1 MAGFIRDGA
10 DLTAD
15 VAETCDV
22 CIVGSGAGGAVLA
35 AGLVAQGLDVVMLE
49 AGPAVTATDFT
60 LHEREAYPNFYQ
72 DRGGRSTADLA
83 ITILQGRTVG
93 GSTTVNWTTCYRTP
107 ARILDHWRATHGIDG
122 LDPDTLAPHFAAVE
136 ARLNIHAWD
145 EAIANTNNRALLDG
159 ARALGWQVDATRR
172 NVKGCANSGYCGLG
186 CPVDGK
192 QAMHVT
198 YLADAVAG
206 GLRLYADVEARAVVT
221 SGGRATGVEAQ
232 VLQRGRTA
240 DAPQRVRVKAKVVVA
255 SGGAINTPALLLRS
269 GLDGGGRVGTR
280 TWIHPVTG
288 VSGVYDQP
296 VNGFYG
302 APQSIASH
310 QFIDRGPERIGYFM
324 ETAPVQP
331 MLISL
336 GVSAVGDDLAEA
348 MGQLDHMSVLLALA
362 VDGLLPH
369 EQGGT
374 VSLRGDGRLR
384 IDYPVGETLAESMK
398 ASTRSLAQVHLA
410 AGATRVLTLHP
421 QVPDIRSVDDL
432 DKLDALSYGAHQHN
446 IFTAHQMGGCAM
458 GPDPAGSVVGPDHRF
473 HGVPNLFVVD
483 GSVLPT
489 ALGVNPSETIY
500 GLAHRA
506 RAFVGEAV

>member
-10 DLTAD
+10 DVTAD
-15 VAETCDV
+15 VSETCDV

-49 AGPAVTATDFT
+49 AGPSVTRDDFT
-60 LHEREAYPNFYQ
+60 LHEREAYPHLYQ

-107 ARILDHWRATHGIDG
+107 ARILDHWRTAHGIDG
-122 LDPDTLAPHFAAVE
+122 LDPESLAPHFDAVE
-136 ARLNIHAWD
+136 ARLNITGWD
-145 EAIANTNNRALLDG
+145 PAIANANNRKLLDG
-159 ARALGWQVDATRR
+159 AGALGWQVDATRR

-206 GLRLYADVEARAVVT
+206 GLRLYADTEARAVVT
-221 SGGRATGVEAQ
+221 SGGRATGVEAR
-232 VLQRGRTA
+232 VMQRGRTA
-240 DAPQRVRVKAKVVVA
+240 DAPQRVSVKAKVVVA

-288 VSGVYDQP
+288 VSGIYDEP

-310 QFIDRGPERIGYFM
+310 QFINRGPDHIGYFM

-336 GVSAVGDDLAEA
+336 GVSAVGEPLADA

-384 IDYPVGETLAESMK
+384 IDYPVGEALAESMK

-410 AGATRVLTLHP
+410 AGANRILTLHP
-421 QVPDIRSVDDL
+421 QVPDIRSESDL
-432 DKLDALSYGAHQHN
+432 GKLDGLSYGAHHHN

-458 GPDPAGSVVGPDHRF
+458 GPDPAQSVVGTDHRF